1 MIKVLSIG
9 NSFSEDAQRYLYG
22 IARADGVSI
31 KTVNLYIGGCTLER
45 HYRNMLSGNAVYD
58 FQINGITNTGIKISI
73 DDALLLDD
81 WDYITVQQQSSR
93 SCNAESFV
101 PYIDSL
107 CEHIRLCCP
116 KAKLLLLETWG
127 YKEGSGML
135 LKEGYEKHE
144 AMLFDIRKAYK
155 KISKRINADGIIYAG
170 DAVLLANREE
180 YENIYRDEFH
190 LSRAFGRYMIG
201 LVFYGTLTNNPIENN
216 TFCDFDEPLSDTDI
230 ALAKKIA
237 SEVIEKRA

>member
-31 KTVNLYIGGCTLER
+31 KTVNLYIGGCSLER

-58 FQINGITNTGIKISI
+58 FQINGITGTGIKISI

-93 SCNAESFV
+93 SCDPETFV

-107 CEHIRLCCP
+107 CERVRLCCP

-144 AMLFDIRKAYK
+144 AMFFDIKKAYK

-170 DAVLLANREE
+170 DAVLLANKEG

-190 LSRAFGRYMIG
+190 MSRTFGRYMIG

-216 TFCDFDEPLSDTDI
+216 TFRDFDEPLSDTDI

>member
-22 IARADGVSI
+22 IARADGVSM

-45 HYRNMLSGNAVYD
+45 HYRNMLSGDAVYD
-58 FQINGITNTGIKISI
+58 FQINGITGTGIKISI

-93 SCNAESFV
+93 SCDAETFV

-107 CEHIRLCCP
+107 CERIRLCCP
-116 KAKLLLLETWG
+116 KAKLFMIETWG
-127 YKEGSGML
+127 YKESSQML
-135 LKEGYEKHE
+135 LNAGYEKHD
-144 AMLFDIRKAYK
+144 AMFFDIRKAYK
-155 KISKRINADGIIYAG
+155 KIAKRINADGVIYAG
-170 DAVLLANREE
+170 DAVLLANQEG
-180 YENIYRDEFH
+180 YERIYRDEFH
-190 LSRAFGRYMIG
+190 MSRAFGRYMIG
-201 LVFYGTLTNNPIENN
+201 LVFYGAITNNPIENN
-216 TFCDFDEPLSDTDI
+216 TFRDFDEPLGDADI